1 MEFVC
6 FASLDELPASADA
19 LFAEGAKRS
28 IFLSRPWFDNLTAH
42 AEKNGEKS
50 RFACVVDQGEVR
62 AILPLAESGDG
73 NWRSLH
79 HRYTSFFSLLL
90 AAEDRRR
97 TVACLTEGLFA
108 LPCTGLLLE
117 PIGDDDAA
125 ITDLQRA
132 FEAAGCHCERN
143 FRFYNWILRLDGQSF
158 DDYLASRPSRLRN
171 TIRRKQRKL
180 QREHALEIR
189 LHIGDEAPRAMA
201 DYHAVYRASWK
212 ANEQYKNFLD
222 GMVERFSSVGATRL
236 GVLHADGQPVA
247 AQLWFVMHGKASI
260 FRLAYDEQWRPY
272 SPGSILTSHLM
283 RHVIDIDGVS
293 EVDFLTGNEAY
304 KQEWMSLRRER
315 WALGCACPALR
326 TSRLARLAGT
336 IRRRLGS

>member
-1 MEFVC
+1 MKFVC
-6 FASLDELPASADA
+6 YASLEELPASADA
-19 LFAEGAKRS
+19 LFSEGARRS
-28 IFLSRPWFDNLTAH
+28 IFLSRPWFNNLTTYP
-42 AEKNGEKS
+42 EKTGAKIC
-50 RFACVVDQGEVR
+50 FACVADHGEIR
-62 AILPLAESGDG
+62 AMLPLLESGDG

-79 HRYTSFFSLLL
+79 HRYASFFSLLL
-90 AAEDRRR
+90 AANDRQR
-97 TVACLTEGLFA
+97 VLNCLVESLLA

-117 PIGDDDAA
+117 PIGDEDPSM
-125 ITDLQRA
+125 TDLQRTLA
-132 FEAAGCHCERN
+132 AAGCHCERN

-171 TIRRKQRKL
+171 TIRRKQRRL
-180 QREHALEIR
+180 QRDHNLEIQ
-189 LHIGDEAPRAMA
+189 LHIGDEAPQAMP
-201 DYHAVYRASWK
+201 DYHTVYHASWK

-222 GMVERFSSVGATRL
+222 GMVERFSSAGATRL

-247 AQLWFVMHGKASI
+247 AQLWFVMHRKASI
-260 FRLAYDEQWRPY
+260 FRLAYDEKWRSH

-283 RHVIDIDGVS
+283 RHVIDIDGVE

-315 WALGCACPALR
+315 WALGCACPAPR
-326 TSRLARLAGT
+326 TSRLARLAGS